1 MFDVATTQIIRY
13 ITSNR
18 KFTARRL
25 WLTKLWTFP
34 MPPGKPTFFLTT
46 AAATSIREIMTQ
58 QKKSAPNGRDDAQ
71 CDEA

>member
-1 MFDVATTQIIRY
+1 
-13 ITSNR
+13 
-18 KFTARRL
+18 
-25 WLTKLWTFP
+25 